1 MTSLHDKGHRH
12 MGKTLKF
19 IFIFRQA
26 EKAIVDIFASPGMVT
41 PFLWIQI
48 RYSRKPRI
56 SGCHIPSFAGFQG
69 TYWYH
74 H

>member
-1 MTSLHDKGHRH
+1 MISLRDKGHRY

-26 EKAIVDIFASPGMVT
+26 GKAIVDIFASPGMIT

-48 RYSRKPRI
+48 RNSQDPKI
-56 SGCHIPSFAGFQG
+56 SGCRVPSFAGFQG
-69 TYWYH
+69 TY
-74 H
+74 